1 MSLSPTTLV
10 CFLELKDRATV
21 DGAESIHHLADSS
34 PFGSL
39 KLWETYLSCVS
50 GSKMRLETAGLCHH
64 QPVTKLLTHLV
75 TVSLSRH
82 FNHPLFFHWAQ
93 LSTNAFQQI
102 TSPITITKNLKWIH
116 YQRQNVST
124 LLPGFQSLPNL
135 VILKF
140 CPAMPTSQI
149 TLRVTCLHLVLVYVT
164 LD

>member
-1 MSLSPTTLV
+1 MDS
-10 CFLELKDRATV
+10 
-21 DGAESIHHLADSS
+21 AESIHHLADSS
-34 PFGSL
+34 PFESL

-50 GSKMRLETAGLCHH
+50 GRLETAGLCHR

-75 TVSLSRH
+75 TFSLSRH
-82 FNHPLFFHWAQ
+82 VDHPLFFHWAQ
-93 LSTNAFQQI
+93 LPTNAFQQI

-116 YQRQNVST
+116 YQHQNVST

-149 TLRVTCLHLVLVYVT
+149 TLRATCLHLVLVYVT